1 MILNIRRQRY
11 NLSIQYIYIMI
22 YNIYVYI
29 YTYFLFISCLSLYL
43 SGFWHAFFELN
54 LTLVHSEAI
63 YHSETDGSRE
73 KRRADLKGSRGAWC
87 EMWLYDIIFEDGLE
101 TIDIQCFD
109 MFWCLAY
116 DTYWSSTRTSPNLW
130 FLWYLS
136 LGPSSIEQVPILSHL
151 FKAGTKV
158 ENSD

>member
-1 MILNIRRQRY
+1 MILNIDKDTTY
-11 NLSIQYIYIMI
+11 L
-22 YNIYVYI
+22 YNIYHYMYI
-29 YTYFLFISCLSLYL
+29 CIHIFGLSHAYLYICQA
-43 SGFWHAFFELN
+43 FWHAFFELN

-73 KRRADLKGSRGAWC
+73 KRRADLNRSRGAWC

-109 MFWCLAY
+109 MFWCLTY
-116 DTYWSSTRTSPNLW
+116 ETYWSSTRASPNLW

-136 LGPSSIEQVPILSHL
+136 LGPSSIEQVPILPICL
-151 FKAGTKV
+151 KREQG
-158 ENSD
+158 